1 MVGQGNR
8 MKESGSS
15 FRQGMP
21 ESSAMEGNLSVVR
34 LHDLSIAVDHDLP
47 SMHDGPSASSGQDF
61 GIPRHSLTGAGSAKM
76 TAIMFGHKALENPSA
91 LTLAPLPLFLQTK
104 QPVNLIALQAS

>member
-1 MVGQGNR
+1 MGQGNR

-76 TAIMFGHKALENPSA
+76 TCLYIL
-91 LTLAPLPLFLQTK
+91 
-104 QPVNLIALQAS
+104 NLIAMARCEETRTLWLRPYRLGAGFQLLGFGDAV